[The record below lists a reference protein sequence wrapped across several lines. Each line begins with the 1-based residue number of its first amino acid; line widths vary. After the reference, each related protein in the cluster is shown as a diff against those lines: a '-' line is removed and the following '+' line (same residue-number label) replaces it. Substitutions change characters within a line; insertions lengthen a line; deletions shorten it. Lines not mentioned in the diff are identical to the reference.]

1 MSANGFCKS
10 VTVKEL
16 GCIFPV
22 AKHLTITFISK
33 LTAVSDVGDS
43 VMRSTT
49 NIIPAVVLPLC
60 NFFKF
65 LENIDGI

>member
-33 LTAVSDVGDS
+33 LTAVSDVGDCHEIDHKHYPGS
-43 VMRSTT
+43 S
-49 NIIPAVVLPLC
+49 PSSLQ
-60 NFFKF
+60 FF
-65 LENIDGI
+65 LIS